1 MFCIFDIWN
10 NIWLVYIESWSW
22 NLVEFT
28 QNFLF
33 GWFSSR
39 AQAIGKF
46 ITITIITMMIYRYND
61 DDYDD
66 DSDDDYDDDDD
77 VDDDDDRDD
86 DDNNDD
92 VDDDAGEAGKV
103 LLKKLKSC
111 FTSISN
117 SINSL
122 LFQVQLHLRPYSS
135 QFNSKNISEVRS

>member
-66 DSDDDYDDDDD
+66 DSDDDDD
-77 VDDDDDRDD
+77 
-86 DDNNDD
+86 
-92 VDDDAGEAGKV
+92 DDDAGEAGKV

-122 LFQVQLHLRPYSS
+122 LFQVQLHLLPYSS
-135 QFNSKNISEVRS
+135 QFNSKNTSEVRP

>member
-1 MFCIFDIWN
+1 MFYIFDIWN

-66 DSDDDYDDDDD
+66 DSDDDDD
-77 VDDDDDRDD
+77 
-86 DDNNDD
+86 
-92 VDDDAGEAGKV
+92 DDDAGEAGKV

-122 LFQVQLHLRPYSS
+122 LFQVQLHLRPFSS
-135 QFNSKNISEVRS
+135 QFNSKNTSEVRP

>member
-66 DSDDDYDDDDD
+66 DSDDDDD
-77 VDDDDDRDD
+77 
-86 DDNNDD
+86 
-92 VDDDAGEAGKV
+92 DDDAGEAGKV

>member
-66 DSDDDYDDDDD
+66 DSDDDDD
-77 VDDDDDRDD
+77 
-86 DDNNDD
+86 
-92 VDDDAGEAGKV
+92 DDDAGEAGKV

-135 QFNSKNISEVRS
+135 QFNSKNTSEVRP